1 MKVYISN
8 YRNHWISPYT
18 VMEKFFFW
26 RKDYDAHDHTP
37 PKWLTALCEGLLRVR
52 KTLHPRIE
60 YVKIHHYDVW
70 SMDHTL
76 ALIVLPMLK
85 QLKTQKHGSP
95 YTDDNDVP
103 DHLKSINGTKE
114 DDYDVDSNHHA
125 RWEWI
130 LDEMIFAFETKL
142 NDDWEDQFKTGDAD
156 YISVES
162 DKTFEGEKTFK
173 MEKGP
178 NHTLVTDWDG
188 IQAYELRMRNG
199 FRLFGTYYS
208 GLWD

>member
-8 YRNHWISPYT
+8 YRDHWISPYT

-26 RKDYDAHDHTP
+26 RKDYDAHDHKP
-37 PKWLTALCEGLLRVR
+37 PKWLQAICEGLLRVR
-52 KTLHPRIE
+52 RTLHPRIE
-60 YVKIHHYDVW
+60 YVKINHYDVW

-76 ALIVLPMLK
+76 ALIVLPMLQ
-85 QLKTQKHGSP
+85 QLKEQKHGSP
-95 YTDDNDVP
+95 YTNDDDVP
-103 DHLKSINGTKE
+103 DHLKSINATKE
-114 DDYDVDSNHHA
+114 SEYDIDSNHHA

-142 NDDWEDQFKTGDAD
+142 DDDWEDQFKTGKGD
-156 YISVES
+156 YIPVES
-162 DKTFEGEKTFK
+162 DKTFEGEKTFT

-188 IQAYELRMRNG
+188 IKQYESRMRNG
-199 FRLFGTYYS
+199 FRLFGTYYC